1 MKSITHHICEI
12 DARHRLLFAFCIA
25 VICYLALGSQVSL
38 PTRVVATWDTF
49 AGSALAA
56 TWVTIIAAEHTHI
69 RQKARTQ
76 DLSRKLIFVF
86 TVVAA
91 CASLF
96 AVIFLLSS
104 VKLTTHL
111 LVHASLAVFAIIS
124 GWSLMHT
131 VFALRYAHAYY
142 GDSDDPDQHVGG
154 LEFPNDET
162 PDYLDFAYFSFVIGM
177 TCQVSDVEIASKPLR
192 RLALLHGLLSF
203 IFNTVILALTI
214 NAVATL
220 L

>member
-1 MKSITHHICEI
+1 MKSLTHRICEI
-12 DARHRLLFAFCIA
+12 DARHRLLFALCIA
-25 VICYLALGSQVSL
+25 AICYLALGLRVSF
-38 PTRVVATWDTF
+38 PTRVVATWDAF

-86 TVVAA
+86 TVLAA

-131 VFALRYAHAYY
+131 VFALRYAHTYY
-142 GDSDDPDQHVGG
+142 GDSDDPNEHVGG
-154 LEFPNDET
+154 LEFPNDDK

-177 TCQVSDVEIASKPLR
+177 TSQVSDVGISSKPLR
-192 RLALLHGLLSF
+192 RLALLHGMLSF
-203 IFNTVILALTI
+203 AFNTVILALTI
-214 NAVATL
+214 NAVASL